1 MSCLYSKQTLLGKD
15 DDKKF
20 EISNIILAKCRNN
33 ELNWLRSYNV
43 INIWKISSW
52 IFVPNYT
59 PCDYLY

>member
-20 EISNIILAKCRNN
+20 EISNIILAKFRNN

-43 INIWKISSW
+43 INI
-52 IFVPNYT
+52 
-59 PCDYLY
+59 